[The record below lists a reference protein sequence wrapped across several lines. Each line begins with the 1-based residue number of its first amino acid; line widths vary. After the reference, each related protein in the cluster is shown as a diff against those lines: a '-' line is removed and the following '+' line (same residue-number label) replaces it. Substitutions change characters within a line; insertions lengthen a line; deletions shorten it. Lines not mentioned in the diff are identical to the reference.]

1 MALLSAFLRLIRWPN
16 LLFIGLTQVLFYY
29 LVIVPS
35 FAPQGIPVRLHPAM
49 LVLLTLSSILI
60 AAAGYIIND
69 YFDLNIDRFNKP
81 DRLVVEKVI
90 KRRSAILWHW
100 FLSGIGV
107 VLGIYIS
114 WKLRNPIIGIA
125 NIACVILLWF
135 YSTTF
140 KRKLLIGNVIIS
152 LLTAWVILV
161 LYVCEFRLG
170 SLGDHAYRVILGRIF
185 KYAIVYSGFAFII
198 SLIREVVK
206 DIEDMAGDQRYGCRT
221 MPIVWGVN
229 VAKVFTATWLVV
241 LISALAVLQFYFLPR
256 FYSVPRAQ
264 WIMIAYGILFI
275 DLPLLWILRKL
286 YYVQSKPDYH
296 RLSGVIKG
304 VMLAGIL
311 SMALLIFQ

>member
-1 MALLSAFLRLIRWPN
+1 MAIISAFFRLIRWPN

-29 LVIVPS
+29 FVIIPS
-35 FAPQGIPVRLHPAM
+35 FPHEFPNLLRLSG
-49 LVLLTLSSILI
+49 LICLTLSSVLI

-69 YFDLNIDRFNKP
+69 YFDLNIDRVNKP
-81 DRLVVEKVI
+81 DKLVVEKLI

-100 FLSGIGV
+100 FLSGVGV
-107 VLGIYIS
+107 VLGLYVS
-114 WKLRNPIIGIA
+114 WKVRNPIVGLA
-125 NIACVILLWF
+125 NLACVILLWS

-170 SLGDHAYRVILGRIF
+170 ALSDPGYRAILSRIF
-185 KYAIVYSGFAFII
+185 KFAVVYSGFAFII

-206 DIEDMAGDQRYGCRT
+206 DIEDMDGDIRYGCRT

-241 LISALAVLQFYFLPR
+241 LISALAVIQFYFM
-256 FYSVPRAQ
+256 PRAQ

-275 DLPLLWILRKL
+275 DLPLLWILREL
-286 YYVQSKPDYH
+286 YSAQSKTDYH
-296 RLSGVIKG
+296 QLSGVIKG

-311 SMALLIFQ
+311 SIVLLILP

>member
-1 MALLSAFLRLIRWPN
+1 MARLIIPFFRLIRWPN
-16 LLFIGLTQVLFYY
+16 LVFIGLTQVLFYVFVILPTFAY
-29 LVIVPS
+29 QSFQPGAMAQPLIPGLLVCLI
-35 FAPQGIPVRLHPAM
+35 
-49 LVLLTLSSILI
+49 LSSIFI

-69 YFDLNIDRFNKP
+69 YFDLNIDRVNKP
-81 DRLVVEKVI
+81 DKLIIEKVI

-107 VLGIYIS
+107 LLGLYVS
-114 WKLRNPIIGIA
+114 LKLHNPIVGPA
-125 NIACVILLWF
+125 NLLCVILLWF

-140 KRKLLIGNVIIS
+140 KRKLLIGNIVIS

-161 LYVCEFRLG
+161 LFICELRFFMTG
-170 SLGDHAYRVILGRIF
+170 WYHFALGRIF
-185 KYAIVYSGFAFII
+185 KYAVVYGGFAFII
-198 SLIREVVK
+198 SLIREVIK
-206 DIEDMAGDQRYGCRT
+206 DIEDMDGDARDGCRT

-241 LISALAVLQFYFLPR
+241 LISALAVIQFYFL
-256 FYSVPRAQ
+256 PRAQ

-286 YYVQSKPDYH
+286 YYAQTKTDYYQ
-296 RLSGVIKG
+296 LSGVIKG

-311 SMALLIFQ
+311 SIVLLTLP